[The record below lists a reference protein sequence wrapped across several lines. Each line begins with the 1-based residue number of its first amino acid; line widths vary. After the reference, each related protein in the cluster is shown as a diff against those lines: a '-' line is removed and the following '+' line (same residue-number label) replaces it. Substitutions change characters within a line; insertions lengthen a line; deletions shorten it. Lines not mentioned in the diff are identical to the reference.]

1 MINTA
6 QDLKEYKKRLKKAL
20 DNKFLRTAMGS
31 FATAYK
37 EAQGRLLAG
46 MDVPALTREI
56 AAGKDAALPR
66 LDCAAKSSS
75 GSTRR
80 ERMRSIPTPGTST
93 SSRFLSSSASIS

>member
-46 MDVPALTREI
+46 MDGPALTREI
-56 AAGKDAALPR
+56 AAG
-66 LDCAAKSSS
+66 
-75 GSTRR
+75 
-80 ERMRSIPTPGTST
+80 
-93 SSRFLSSSASIS
+93 